1 MYFGNIVILKKFL
14 AIIEIKFCKSLNL
27 LELPRTLAINGPD
40 LTGHIPLQL
49 QHLRMMFAI
58 HTRLVLVM
66 NDNITCRLSSRS
78 FSPFNGRI
86 HQKGFW
92 FSCFNFLKRIIFN
105 ECDEGRMVCFRKYK
119 SYQSSHL
126 MIVHRLLIHY
136 PFHRFNNII
145 RQYFVSQQ

>member
-1 MYFGNIVILKKFL
+1 
-14 AIIEIKFCKSLNL
+14 
-27 LELPRTLAINGPD
+27 
-40 LTGHIPLQL
+40 
-49 QHLRMMFAI
+49 MFAI

-145 RQYFVSQQ
+145 RQYFVSQQWASLYFLVQDYNILCFESLIPADLRQSLVHHVSSTT